1 MHYYFEK
8 STYFP
13 HKVIDSVTG
22 RPQWRVSVDMGLHFF
37 LKNMER
43 ETLVWLDL
51 GLLTGSIIALQKTQM
66 KEAFI
71 VVKQLLNG
79 LQGSVTIMDSDFV
92 PNATDN
98 TSSFT
103 KEMIK
108 FANEKDL
115 KTTYSLKYWE
125 ELEKELEKLRPVEE

>member
-1 MHYYFEK
+1 MEFYTNE